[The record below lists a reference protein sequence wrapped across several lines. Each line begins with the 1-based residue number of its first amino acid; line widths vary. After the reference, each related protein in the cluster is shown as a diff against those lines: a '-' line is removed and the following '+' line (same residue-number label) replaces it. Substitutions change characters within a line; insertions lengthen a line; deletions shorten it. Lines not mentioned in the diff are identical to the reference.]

1 MTPYPGSLQADPER
15 AGTFTFQM
23 EAEHPAYHG
32 HFPGD
37 PILPGV
43 VQVEWALR
51 LGEECFGPF
60 SSFQGLEHL
69 KFQGTI
75 TPGEPITLSI
85 IWDAARQELGFEYM
99 APTGLKSKGFARYAA
114 HP

>member
-15 AGTFTFQM
+15 AGAYTFRM
-23 EAEHPAYHG
+23 EADHPAFEG
-32 HFPGD
+32 HFPGN

-51 LGEECFGPF
+51 LSEAAFGPF
-60 SSFQGLEHL
+60 AAFQGLEHL

-75 TPGEPITLSI
+75 TPGEAITLNLA
-85 IWDAARQELGFEYM
+85 WNAAASELSFEY
-99 APTGLKSKGFARYAA
+99 AGPEGLKSKGFARYAA
-114 HP
+114 RS

>member
-1 MTPYPGSLQADPER
+1 MTPYPGSLQAHPER
-15 AGTFTFQM
+15 AGIYTFRL
-23 EAEHPAYHG
+23 EAEHPAYRG

-51 LGEECFGPF
+51 LGEAAFGPF
-60 SSFQGLEHL
+60 GAFQGLEHL

-75 TPGEPITLSI
+75 TPGEAITLTLG
-85 IWDAARQELGFEYM
+85 WDADRRELAFEYA
-99 APTGLKSKGFARYAA
+99 APEGLKSKGFARYAA
-114 HP
+114 RP

>member
-1 MTPYPGSLQADPER
+1 MTPYPASLQADPAQ
-15 AGTFTFQM
+15 AGRYTFQM
-23 EAEHPAYHG
+23 AAEHPAYHG

-51 LGEECFGPF
+51 LGEAAFGPF
-60 SSFQGLEHL
+60 GAFQGLEHL

-75 TPGEPITLSI
+75 TPGEPITLSLG
-85 IWDAARQELGFEYM
+85 WDAGRHELAFDYAG
-99 APTGLKSKGFARYAA
+99 PDGLKSKGFARYA
-114 HP
+114 P

>member
-1 MTPYPGSLQADPER
+1 MTPYPGSLQAAPER
-15 AGTFTFQM
+15 AGAYTFRM
-23 EAEHPAYHG
+23 EAEHSAYDG

-51 LGEECFGPF
+51 LGEAAFGPF
-60 SSFQGLEHL
+60 AAFKSLEHL

-75 TPGEPITLSI
+75 TPGEAITLALA
-85 IWDAARQELGFEYM
+85 WDAERQELAFEY
-99 APTGLKSKGFARYAA
+99 ASPEGLKSKGFARYAA
-114 HP
+114 RP

>member
-1 MTPYPGSLQADPER
+1 MTPYPGSLQAHPER
-15 AGTFTFQM
+15 AGTFTFRV
-23 EAEHPAYHG
+23 ESEHPAFEG

-51 LGEECFGPF
+51 LGEMAFGPF
-60 SSFQGLEHL
+60 GGFQGLEHL

-75 TPGEPITLSI
+75 TPGEPITLSLA
-85 IWDAARQELGFEYM
+85 WEAGRRELAFEY
-99 APTGLKSKGFARYAA
+99 AGAGGLKSKGFARYAA
-114 HP
+114 RP